1 MEFNWGAEK
10 QGNEASTSLGDN
22 GRENLMLELDD
33 KTLQC
38 LVGSGAAGLLGSHD
52 GPAFPSTSA
61 GPSGSGREKRKHDD
75 SAAYNWMAMG
85 GFGEE
90 EEEEADDS
98 DDSQRRIG
106 RKGRPMSTA
115 AVAKATREK
124 ARRERLNECFE
135 ELARLCD
142 PTGRGV
148 KTDRVSVIADAIRV
162 LTQLRVE
169 NNQLRQLNKF
179 LEERVSNLERARA
192 QNVYQQHAGA
202 GMHTGVLA
210 AGPGRIVPLDL
221 NGGGGAEAAATTA
234 ADSQYLRP
242 ASAHGGAVPVP
253 GQALGHAFL
262 HDPFAGGALPEVDY
276 GALYGAALGGAGPA
290 PPPVPASMLAPAPL
304 KAEALGGLT
313 GVELT
318 ARLEDD
324 AGAGL
329 AWLPAP
335 NASEDSKL
343 RPPAA

>member
-1 MEFNWGAEK
+1 
-10 QGNEASTSLGDN
+10 
-22 GRENLMLELDD
+22 
-33 KTLQC
+33 
-38 LVGSGAAGLLGSHD
+38 
-52 GPAFPSTSA
+52 
-61 GPSGSGREKRKHDD
+61 
-75 SAAYNWMAMG
+75 
-85 GFGEE
+85 
-90 EEEEADDS
+90 
-98 DDSQRRIG
+98 
-106 RKGRPMSTA
+106 MSTA

-192 QNVYQQHAGA
+192 QNVYQQSLLQQRADSLLQQHAGA

-210 AGPGRIVPLDL
+210 AGPGRI
-221 NGGGGAEAAATTA
+221 
-234 ADSQYLRP
+234 
-242 ASAHGGAVPVP
+242 
-253 GQALGHAFL
+253 
-262 HDPFAGGALPEVDY
+262 
-276 GALYGAALGGAGPA
+276 
-290 PPPVPASMLAPAPL
+290 
-304 KAEALGGLT
+304 AEALGGLT

>member
-124 ARRERLNECFE
+124 ARRERLNEWCACG
-135 ELARLCD
+135 ARLRAVD
-142 PTGRGV
+142 RGRGNGRCWLPV
-148 KTDRVSVIADAIRV
+148 RGAVHGRC
-162 LTQLRVE
+162 
-169 NNQLRQLNKF
+169 
-179 LEERVSNLERARA
+179 
-192 QNVYQQHAGA
+192 AGA
-202 GMHTGVLA
+202 PA
-210 AGPGRIVPLDL
+210 REPRC
-221 NGGGGAEAAATTA
+221 
-234 ADSQYLRP
+234 RP
-242 ASAHGGAVPVP
+242 AQTP
-253 GQALGHAFL
+253 
-262 HDPFAGGALPEVDY
+262 
-276 GALYGAALGGAGPA
+276 PA
-290 PPPVPASMLAPAPL
+290 CHRPPP
-304 KAEALGGLT
+304 
-313 GVELT
+313 
-318 ARLEDD
+318 
-324 AGAGL
+324 
-329 AWLPAP
+329 
-335 NASEDSKL
+335 
-343 RPPAA
+343 PPQL